1 MARQNCKTGEFYS
14 GAVNL
19 KCEASSAVA
28 VALVAL
34 VTLREGGVTQPVAR
48 LRDWA

>member
-1 MARQNCKTGEFYS
+1 VARQNCKTGEFYS

-28 VALVAL
+28 VALV
-34 VTLREGGVTQPVAR
+34 TLREGGVTQPGAR